1 MTDIELVIKMPE
13 REYKKIMFV
22 AEMGLGTT
30 IDEIVAK
37 GVVLP
42 KGHGRLI
49 DADDVTDF
57 EGHYIIT
64 DAPTIIEADK
74 AKSEE

>member
-1 MTDIELVIKMPE
+1 MNDIELVIKMSE
-13 REYKKIMFV
+13 REYKEIVLV
-22 AEMGLGTT
+22 AEMGLGT
-30 IDEIVAK
+30 IMDEIVAK
-37 GVVLP
+37 GTVLP

-57 EGHYIIT
+57 EGHYITT

-74 AKSEE
+74 AESEK